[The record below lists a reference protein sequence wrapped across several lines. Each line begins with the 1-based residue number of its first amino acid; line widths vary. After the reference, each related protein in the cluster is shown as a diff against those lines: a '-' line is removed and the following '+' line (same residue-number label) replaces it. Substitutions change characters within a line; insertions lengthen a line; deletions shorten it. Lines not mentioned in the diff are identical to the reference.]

1 MCINISFEVE
11 TIVRLYGDECKPGI
25 LIGKRFQIIAKYL
38 TLNGSLS
45 RVELDLI
52 NYHSTDRNSS
62 LIIL

>member
-11 TIVRLYGDECKPGI
+11 TIVRLYGDECKQDI

-45 RVELDLI
+45 RTELDLI